1 MSIFSAWARPRL
13 RSSKVRRPNNSM
25 SETFL
30 EARPRDSDWIGWLRH
45 ELAPTRAREI
55 RTAVIVAGAVL
66 CVIISM
72 ALQVPQLATSAYMV
86 FFISMESKLHTTMSG
101 LGAVIFLT
109 IGVGATL

>member
-45 ELAPTRAREI
+45 ELAPTRGREI
-55 RTAVIVAGAVL
+55 RTAIIVAGAVL
-66 CVIISM
+66 CVIISI
-72 ALQVPQLATSAYMV
+72 ALKVPQLAYSNFIV
-86 FFISMESKLHTTMSG
+86 FFYSTDIQIIHIIDGHVCVYYYTD
-101 LGAVIFLT
+101 
-109 IGVGATL
+109 